1 MNRMDKKRNKRKD
14 KKKQR
19 DITDGEEHE
28 LNKPKKDIVP
38 DYTGKTD
45 TGGDYV
51 KYTTKEDNTSTV
63 ANDIAKDIEYNSMP
77 AASFG
82 IEDISNCIN
91 WNQMA
96 VDTRKKRLVHGQ
108 TRKGVK
114 EWHDFV
120 KELLAGH
127 YICMNCH
134 RLHAMRTDRCYRCNA
149 VTTSYLMPNKIKPK
163 KLRYEIPKAFDYVHD
178 LIEMP
183 MAELEEIPGT
193 RLKSTGKKLP
203 GVNAYRKEIDE
214 LREPLVNLLNRYQNP
229 MHFFKYLAEDPGRT
243 SIFDPVHEVVTNYLN
258 RLKLIRLQ
266 LWNDLYST
274 FGGLGTFKE
283 IKKVTI
289 DDKGKY
295 TYIKVRT
302 PKDAINY
309 YPFIANH
316 DLSCK
321 KILILSETNNP
332 LIDTLNDI
340 ESIKIGRKE
349 TIGSDIS
356 LPEKNPLFKPFLD
369 AENALIFEKNSIIS
383 VIPQER
389 SWIFPRN
396 VEELKH
402 LFELKHIESYGR
414 SKHLKPSLREWDR
427 DEID

>member
-1 MNRMDKKRNKRKD
+1 
-14 KKKQR
+14 
-19 DITDGEEHE
+19 
-28 LNKPKKDIVP
+28 
-38 DYTGKTD
+38 
-45 TGGDYV
+45 
-51 KYTTKEDNTSTV
+51 
-63 ANDIAKDIEYNSMP
+63 
-77 AASFG
+77 
-82 IEDISNCIN
+82 
-91 WNQMA
+91 
-96 VDTRKKRLVHGQ
+96 
-108 TRKGVK
+108 
-114 EWHDFV
+114 
-120 KELLAGH
+120 
-127 YICMNCH
+127 
-134 RLHAMRTDRCYRCNA
+134 
-149 VTTSYLMPNKIKPK
+149 
-163 KLRYEIPKAFDYVHD
+163 
-178 LIEMP
+178 